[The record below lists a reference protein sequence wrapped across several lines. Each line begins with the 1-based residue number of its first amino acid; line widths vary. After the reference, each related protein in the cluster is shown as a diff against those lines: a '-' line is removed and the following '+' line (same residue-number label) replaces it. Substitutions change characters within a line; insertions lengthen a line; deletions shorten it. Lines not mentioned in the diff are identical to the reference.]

1 MKRRAYDF
9 SALVIWLLGAVT
21 ILSFSVEKWMM
32 PRVFAVTASVN
43 QSGTAYLLPRETVLF
58 ETTGFYLF
66 EIIQDEA
73 APSKTIVQEKGIDL
87 QLSDGTSKKVQST
100 QKLAG
105 KYVRFSSKALRPGD
119 AVIVE
124 KSQPKHSDFWIAF
137 SSGGTLPQE
146 VSREATTGDANLLYI
161 ENTPQYFMEDQAKSL
176 FLSDDNTLPEGL
188 TVYSLSEIGRFL
200 EAVPSLAGILSLL
213 LLALILWAYSFCL
226 SKNAEK
232 HRTALFINCALGA
245 ALLAGIALLLSR
257 IDLPSSLLP
266 QENILDFGHYAAEF
280 SQILAALQSFAAQGN
295 QIAANALSQAQT
307 ALWASP
313 AIVLGGAALGVA
325 IVLLEREVG
334 KRRNSLHLKLKMNA
348 IIK

>member
-1 MKRRAYDF
+1 MKRRAYGF

-21 ILSFSVEKWMM
+21 ILSFNVEKWMT

-58 ETTGFYLF
+58 ETTGFSLF
-66 EIIQDEA
+66 EIAKDET
-73 APSKTIVQEKGIDL
+73 APLKTIVQEKGIDL
-87 QLSDGTSKKVQST
+87 QPSGGTSKKVQST

-105 KYVRFSSKALRPGD
+105 KYVRFSSKALQPGD

-213 LLALILWAYSFCL
+213 LFALILWAGSFHL
-226 SKNAEK
+226 SKNAGK
-232 HRTALFINCALGA
+232 HKKALWCNGVLAI
-245 ALLAGIALLLSR
+245 ALLAGMVLLLYR

-266 QENILDFGHYAAEF
+266 QDNIFDFGHYSREF
-280 SQILAALQSFAAQGN
+280 TEIFAALQDFAAQGN
-295 QIAANALSQAQT
+295 QIAAAALSRSQT
-307 ALWASP
+307 ALWTSL
-313 AIVLGGAALGVA
+313 AIALDGAALGVV
-325 IVLLEREVG
+325 IVVVEKVVD
-334 KRRNSLHLKLKMNA
+334 KRRNSLHLK
-348 IIK
+348 